1 MKKIKNP
8 FHSVS
13 AKLVVEIAGLSV
25 LTCCTLGYLTY
36 KTTSAAIEDYI
47 KSDLQSF
54 ATNES
59 YELGLTLKDYVSGVE
74 KIAADDRIKS
84 MDFSIQQPLMI
95 EKIEQYGYDGMS
107 VADVNGDLKI
117 FNGNTTNIAEMESFK
132 RSIKGESIISEPMK
146 DKADE
151 TRSFMPIS
159 VPIYNDNNKIV
170 GRLAADFNTDFIN
183 AHIDDVYHGSTGYSF
198 VVNKEGD
205 LIATNKNPVNFAL
218 NPANLFDIY
227 SENNDAKQAYTEALN
242 SDEKQGFVRFTDDSE
257 IFYAG
262 YSVIP
267 GTEWYIFTATPRDEV
282 RGVIFAILSETNIVT
297 FLSIIVSAIVAL
309 YIGKSIR
316 KPLGEI
322 KNFAKSL
329 SNNDL
334 TYRIDIASKDEFGDV
349 SIMLNDAIENLQN
362 IMNSVKESE
371 NTTLNLISSTN
382 ENIDKVNSMIQN
394 VSSGTEEISSSMQE
408 SSAAIEQITAQIINA
423 REFGNEIDEQSKKN
437 SLVAKDIKNI
447 SKQILEDTEKSK
459 DEIFEKYELSKEK
472 LDLALK
478 KVEVINQISV
488 MAETINN
495 IASQTNL
502 LSLNASIEAARAG
515 ENGRGFAVVA
525 EEVRKL
531 AEESASTA
539 SGIQQVMNNVIE
551 SVNELAVAS
560 KDVLDSMKNSTNESY
575 EKIVTISSEYSS
587 TGETIGEMT
596 STLELEASKIANA
609 LNEIVENVTSLSTA
623 MEDVSSNADTIANDV
638 SKITTEV
645 QSLSNASIKN
655 IEVSTEL
662 SESMNN
668 FKTK

>member
-1 MKKIKNP
+1 MKKINNP
-8 FHSVS
+8 FRSVS
-13 AKLVVEIAGLSV
+13 SKLVVEIAGLSI

-36 KTTSAAIEDYI
+36 KTTSIAIEDYI

-54 ATNES
+54 ATKES

-74 KIAADDRIKS
+74 KIASDDRIKS
-84 MDFSIQQPLMI
+84 MNFSIQQPLMI
-95 EKIEQYGYDGMS
+95 AKIEQYGYDGMS

-117 FNGNTTNIAEMESFK
+117 FNGATTNIAEMDSFK
-132 RSIKGESIISEPMK
+132 RSIKGESVISEPMK

-151 TRSFMPIS
+151 TRSFIPIS
-159 VPIYNDNNKIV
+159 VPIYNDDNKIV
-170 GRLAADFNTDFIN
+170 GRLAADFNVDFIDTY
-183 AHIDDVYHGSTGYSF
+183 IEDVYHDGTGYSF
-198 VVNKEGD
+198 IVNKQGD
-205 LIATNKNPVNFAL
+205 FIATNKNPVNFAL
-218 NPANLFDIY
+218 YPANLLEIY
-227 SENNDAKQAYTEALN
+227 SENNEAKQAYKDALN
-242 SDEKQGFVRFTDDSE
+242 SNEKEGFVRFTEDSE
-257 IFYAG
+257 IYYAG

-267 GTEWYIFTATPRDEV
+267 GTEWYMFTVTPRDEA
-282 RGVIFAILSETNIVT
+282 RGVIFAILNETNIVT
-297 FLSIIVSAIVAL
+297 FLSIIVSAIVAI
-309 YIGKSIR
+309 YIGKSIK
-316 KPLGEI
+316 KPLREI

-334 TYRIDIASKDEFGDV
+334 TYRINISSKDEFGDV
-349 SIMLNDAIENLQN
+349 SIMLNDAMENLQN

-371 NTTLNLISSTN
+371 NTTLDLISSTN
-382 ENIDKVNSMIQN
+382 ENIDKVNSMIQS

-459 DEIFEKYELSKEK
+459 DKIFEKYESSKEK

-560 KDVLDSMKNSTNESY
+560 QDVLDSMKNSTNESY

-587 TGETIGEMT
+587 TGETIGDMT
-596 STLELEASKIANA
+596 SALESETSKIANA

-623 MEDVSSNADTIANDV
+623 MEAVSFNADTIANDI

-645 QSLSNASIKN
+645 QSLSDASIKN

-662 SESMNN
+662 SESVNN